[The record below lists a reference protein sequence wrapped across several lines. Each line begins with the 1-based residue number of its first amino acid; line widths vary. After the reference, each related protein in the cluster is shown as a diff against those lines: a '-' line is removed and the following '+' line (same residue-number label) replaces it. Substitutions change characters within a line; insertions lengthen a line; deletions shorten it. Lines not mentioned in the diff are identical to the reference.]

1 MPDFTDSLEWGVF
14 GGYSKD
20 YGFGE
25 QVTVLSSTGVEDS
38 YRISPRLGWKSGKVK
53 LGVELDY
60 SNAQYGGVN
69 PITGDFVTSGKDVGN
84 FRTALSL
91 KYGF

>member
-1 MPDFTDSLEWGVF
+1 M
-14 GGYSKD
+14 
-20 YGFGE
+20 
-25 QVTVLSSTGVEDS
+25 
-38 YRISPRLGWKSGKVK
+38 K